1 MENNNTTHGD
11 SFNEEIASSTYSDL
25 WHQTKETPT
34 DSDINPNTR
43 RLISDLHEFADRNL
57 QITLKGWVNVRRDQG
72 KMVFF
77 DIRDRTGMVQCVVLP
92 LVDGENNNAIDE
104 AKKIRQEWVLEVK
117 GKVHNRTDK
126 KGSGKVEIEVI
137 DIKVLAEAA
146 TLPFDMSLE
155 GYNLD
160 LVTELDNR
168 ALVIR
173 HPRNQAIFKIQ
184 ETVID
189 AFREYMKKQM
199 FFEFQAPSIVPATAE
214 GGAEVFQI
222 DYFNKKAFLSQSPQ
236 LYKQIVMTA
245 FERCFSVNK
254 IFRAEPSATTRHIT
268 EIVSL
273 DAEMAFIDSWED
285 IRDMAERTIR
295 HILQEIKK
303 RNGEHLRIL
312 NVELPQ
318 ITESIPKYS
327 LTEVQQKIFDV
338 YGRDNRGDKDL
349 SSQDEVEI
357 SEIIKKET
365 GSDFVFVYGYPTRQ
379 KPFYVF
385 PSEKNPEFNEGV
397 DLICRGRELLSGG
410 RRINKYDQLM
420 EHVKLWNMD
429 PEKIKMFLE
438 AFKYGAPPE
447 GGFAFG
453 AERITMQF
461 LNLSNIREACMFPR
475 DMNRIDDSLSE

>member
-1 MENNNTTHGD
+1 MKRTFIKDLNSKSG
-11 SFNEEIASSTYSDL
+11 EEVS
-25 WHQTKETPT
+25 
-34 DSDINPNTR
+34 
-43 RLISDLHEFADRNL
+43 IS
-57 QITLKGWVNVRRDQG
+57 GWVDVRRDQG

-77 DIRDRTGMVQCVVLP
+77 DMRDMTGKVQCITLP
-92 LVDGENNNAIDE
+92 NSEAITL
-104 AKKIRQEWVLEVK
+104 AKDIRPEWVLK
-117 GKVHNRTDK
+117 INGKVNARPEKNINKDMQN
-126 KGSGKVEIEVI
+126 GDIELEVLNI
-137 DIKVLAEAA
+137 EVLAESEP
-146 TLPFDMSLE
+146 LPFDMSVE

-160 LVTELDNR
+160 MVTELDNR

-173 HPRNQAIFKIQ
+173 HPRIQAIFKIE
-184 ETVID
+184 ETIID
-189 AFREYMKKQM
+189 AFREFMKKNM
-199 FFEFQAPSIVPATAE
+199 FFEFQSPSIVPATAE

-222 DYFNKKAFLSQSPQ
+222 DYFDKKAFLSQSPQ

-245 FERCFSVNK
+245 FERVFSVNK
-254 IFRAEPSATTRHIT
+254 IFRAEPSATTRHLT
-268 EIVSL
+268 EVVSL

-285 IRDMAERTIR
+285 VKNMAEETIR
-295 HILQEIKK
+295 FILEQIKIK
-303 RNGEHLRIL
+303 NIDHLKIL
-312 NVELPQ
+312 NAELPVM
-318 ITESIPKYS
+318 IDHTPTIS
-327 LTEVQQKIFDV
+327 LTEAQQKIFET

-385 PSEKNPEFNEGV
+385 PNEKDPQFNEGV

-410 RRINKYDQLM
+410 RRINKYSQLI

-429 PEKIKMFLE
+429 PKKIKMFLD
-438 AFKYGAPPE
+438 AFKYGVPPE

-461 LNLSNIREACMFPR
+461 LNLSNIREASMFPR
-475 DMNRIDDSLSE
+475 DMNRIDDNLA